1 MCSVSVLVH
10 VSSYPPPPDAAS
22 WCTARVSCVC
32 ELPPTPRA
40 QSSPPLTHYTTT
52 IRRFHTLQDGTLF
65 PRLAIVQKL
74 LTWQLILF
82 NYFRVTLYF
91 TFDPAAVQCWLV
103 DRTCGGS
110 WDGND
115 LCTLRGQADE
125 CEKWC
130 WWWVCEGVPASTR
143 HETTRVARANQQGVR
158 GVWCGGVV
166 CVGVWCVWGVWCGV
180 VCVRCVVWG
189 LEGLFLMNYGSWKNH
204 CCTVCT
210 YTVGSRYSGSLKY
223 GHLDIPAIWF
233 GTECYLYVY
242 CTKLTLKYGHSLFRL
257 PASAGCPK

>member
-82 NYFRVTLYF
+82 NYFRVALYF
-91 TFDPAAVQCWLV
+91 TFDPAAVQC
-103 DRTCGGS
+103 
-110 WDGND
+110 
-115 LCTLRGQADE
+115 
-125 CEKWC
+125 
-130 WWWVCEGVPASTR
+130 
-143 HETTRVARANQQGVR
+143 
-158 GVWCGGVV
+158 
-166 CVGVWCVWGVWCGV
+166 
-180 VCVRCVVWG
+180 
-189 LEGLFLMNYGSWKNH
+189 
-204 CCTVCT
+204 
-210 YTVGSRYSGSLKY
+210 
-223 GHLDIPAIWF
+223 
-233 GTECYLYVY
+233 
-242 CTKLTLKYGHSLFRL
+242 
-257 PASAGCPK
+257 

>member
-1 MCSVSVLVH
+1 MRVVCVW
-10 VSSYPPPPDAAS
+10 A
-22 WCTARVSCVC
+22 TAHSPSTI
-32 ELPPTPRA
+32 LPTP
-40 QSSPPLTHYTTT
+40 
-52 IRRFHTLQDGTLF
+52 HTLHNYNPEISYTS
-65 PRLAIVQKL
+65 RWYIISETSYSTKIINMAI
-74 LTWQLILF
+74 ILF
-82 NYFRVTLYF
+82 NYFRVVLYF

-166 CVGVWCVWGVWCGV
+166 CVGVWCVWGVWCG
-180 VCVRCVVWG
+180 G
-189 LEGLFLMNYGSWKNH
+189 
-204 CCTVCT
+204 
-210 YTVGSRYSGSLKY
+210 
-223 GHLDIPAIWF
+223 
-233 GTECYLYVY
+233 
-242 CTKLTLKYGHSLFRL
+242 
-257 PASAGCPK
+257 